1 MNISLL
7 MHGIQEGTIEEK
19 HYEKLKNNLYR
30 FKVSDLNGSFLKIST
45 LIARMNVRLYYFI
58 WKKFKKA

>member
-19 HYEKLKNNLYR
+19 HYEKLKIICI
-30 FKVSDLNGSFLKIST
+30 VLK
-45 LIARMNVRLYYFI
+45 
-58 WKKFKKA
+58 